1 MHDESFRQRNYP
13 SIAGGYMTLSYRIA
27 LFVHFCALIAAVVA
41 SALVH
46 FGSLRQAQ
54 ARFASDAG
62 QWRRTVMKVELV
74 FPIAILTFFAS
85 GGYMVQASGMWRW
98 SAGWIIDGIIGA
110 AALFVLGGYNG
121 RRGKGFAARL
131 DEHARRS
138 PDAAPLAPDGVSETI
153 GWMSSGL
160 ALAVVC
166 VMTFKPGVLP
176 GLAML
181 CSGLMVGAL
190 VSALVARRAYPFAG
204 LVTNSYPDSSS
215 SRSALSDMR
224 STRARTEV

>member
-1 MHDESFRQRNYP
+1 M
-13 SIAGGYMTLSYRIA
+13 ALSYRIA

-46 FGSLRQAQ
+46 FGAARQAR
-54 ARFASDAG
+54 ARLASEAA
-62 QWRRTVMKVELV
+62 QWHRTIAKVELV

-85 GGYMVQASGMWRW
+85 GGYMVHASGMWRW
-98 SAGWIIDGIIGA
+98 SAGWIIDGMIGA
-110 AALFVLGGYNG
+110 GALFALGGYNG
-121 RRGKGFAARL
+121 SRGRAFAARL

-138 PDAAPLAPDGVSETI
+138 ADAAPLAPDAISETI
-153 GWMSSGL
+153 GWMCSGL

-166 VMTFKPGVLP
+166 VMTFKPGVVP
-176 GLAML
+176 GLVML
-181 CSGLMVGAL
+181 CSGLIAGAL
-190 VSALVARRAYPFAG
+190 VSSLVARRTYRFAD
-204 LVTNSYPDSSS
+204 LVMNSYPDSSS